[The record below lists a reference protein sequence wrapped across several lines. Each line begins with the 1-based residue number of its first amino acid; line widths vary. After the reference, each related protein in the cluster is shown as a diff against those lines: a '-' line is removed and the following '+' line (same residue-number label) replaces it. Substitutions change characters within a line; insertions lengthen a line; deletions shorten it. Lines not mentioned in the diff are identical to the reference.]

1 MLVDCADIPFEAMQI
16 SLLLQGMLAGAGAET
31 PTLPEGFTI
40 FDEVLASLTAAQLPC
55 ECSIEPPP
63 PPGVDALGQGSI
75 SNWPIATEE
84 STDPVLTEESDLEIE
99 VTDEGEEST
108 ATLGLNDPTAF
119 SAFAVIPSIQ
129 PLPQIQTEPVP
140 APVQQGPELAETKEV
155 GQTAAPLA
163 SESLKFLQDM
173 HVLRAGQKSPQN
185 KEALNRPLPKP
196 IISINSNQVEMRQL
210 PSIETPAEVPVEVP
224 VQKME
229 IRSDMPLTRFENPEP
244 IADEAT
250 IAFLNPVKAEL
261 AVSDAGIPVVTD
273 GGDKPAPAAGN
284 AEIKLIEPIT
294 DPIKVANDLKPAE
307 PTAKAPSVKAEQP
320 AVQPAPHVEPTT
332 RKVADPKPHVD
343 TPKVSNKAFKMA
355 ERLTSEGM
363 GVGFDFDQDVE
374 APAPVASPSSREND
388 LEPKNTAGSNQGM
401 AFGDTTKQPTES
413 GALQVVQGDAETTEI
428 TFTAPVTTEPITD
441 AGSKNRLEAGSN
453 LTVEI
458 TDKDEKQPELDTN
471 GVGTTQ
477 AKGEVAKSEATQSTE
492 KVKSEPNRELEK
504 VIPQIVDRAE
514 RLLASKRPGAMTLYL
529 EPRNLGEIT
538 VTVQTR
544 AGRLDTEIKATNEA
558 VRAHL
563 DNHKQELVEQ
573 VAARGIQL
581 GSLNVGSQAQQNGA
595 QHQQAQAQFEDSR
608 RQAVLTQALMNRQTD
623 SVPSTPAYASTGQ
636 SKVDWLI

>member
-31 PTLPEGFTI
+31 PTLSEGSNI

-84 STDPVLTEESDLEIE
+84 STDPVLTEESDIEIE
-99 VTDEGEEST
+99 VSDEVKDLT
-108 ATLGLNDPTAF
+108 ATLDLIDPTAL
-119 SAFAVIPSIQ
+119 SAFAVIPTIQ
-129 PLPQIQTEPVP
+129 PLQIQTESVP
-140 APVQQGPELAETKEV
+140 APVEQGSEHIETKEV
-155 GQTAAPLA
+155 GQIAAPIA

-173 HVLRAGQKSPQN
+173 HVMRAGQKSPQ
-185 KEALNRPLPKP
+185 KIDALNRPLPKP
-196 IISINSNQVEMRQL
+196 IISINSNPLEMRQQ
-210 PSIETPAEVPVEVP
+210 PSIETPAEVPLEVP

-229 IRSDMPLTRFENPEP
+229 VRSDVPLTRFENPEP

-250 IAFLNPVKAEL
+250 VAFLNPVKAEL
-261 AVSDAGIPVVTD
+261 SVTDAGIPVVTD
-273 GGDKPAPAAGN
+273 GGDIPAPAGN
-284 AEIKLIEPIT
+284 AEIKLIEPST
-294 DPIKVANDLKPAE
+294 DPIKVANDPKPAE
-307 PTAKAPSVKAEQP
+307 STAKAPSLKVEQP

-332 RKVADPKPHVD
+332 RKVADPKPHIF

-374 APAPVASPSSREND
+374 GPAPVASPSSPEND
-388 LEPKNTAGSNQGM
+388 LVPKNSAGSNQGM

-413 GALQVVQGDAETTEI
+413 GALQVVQGDSETAEI

-441 AGSKNRLEAGSN
+441 AGSKNRLEVGPN
-453 LTVEI
+453 LTVEV
-458 TDKDEKQPELDTN
+458 TDKEEKQPELDTN

-595 QHQQAQAQFEDSR
+595 QHQQAQTQFEDSR

-623 SVPSTPAYASTGQ
+623 SVPSTPTYASTGQ